1 MNKKTSDLL
10 KLTAIYLF
18 IWIVGLVVVL
28 YFIRQ
33 DKTQAFLL
41 ADLSMTVLVFGFSL
55 VFRNS
60 SVYDAYWSV
69 IPFYFVTWWLLIYVP
84 FLTETQY
91 LVLGLISI
99 WSWRLTL
106 NWMRSWPGMH
116 HEDWRYRDMKAK
128 SGAWYPLVNFFAIH
142 LIPTLIVFACM
153 WPVFYLFQND
163 LGSAPLLYTG
173 LVVGF
178 VGIALEFFADN
189 TLARFR
195 LREHRLPG
203 QVLDQGLWSRC
214 RHPNYL
220 GEMLFWLGL
229 GLCGLAYQA
238 PWYTMLGAAAL
249 WAMFIFVT
257 IPMKERHMEGRYS
270 GYADYQ
276 ARVPLLFPF

>member
-1 MNKKTSDLL
+1 MNQKTADII
-10 KLTAIYLF
+10 KVMAIYFCAWLL
-18 IWIVGLVVVL
+18 GLAVML

-41 ADLSMTVLVFGFSL
+41 ADLSMTVFVFGFSL

-60 SVYDAYWSV
+60 SVYDAYWSL
-69 IPFYFVTWWLLIYVP
+69 IPFYFVAWWLLIYVP
-84 FLTETQY
+84 FLTESQY
-91 LVLGLISI
+91 LVLGLISL

-163 LGSAPLLYTG
+163 LGSKPLLYTG

-178 VGIALEFFADN
+178 AGITLEYLADN